1 MTSPLKSFA
10 IASIVALAPVVAS
23 AANVEF
29 NEALL
34 QTATSVTNDGLTL
47 TASAADGGT
56 VETYTLG
63 GPSGLYF
70 GGGGGFSIFPG
81 PAAASGTYTLGFDQA
96 VSSIEIKFGWL
107 TNFVDGETLFDFQA
121 DGASIFAVL
130 SGAVGTA
137 QDGITGQVTTSVGN
151 GKGTLTY
158 DAGGSSFSAFSFKH
172 TQDPSNIGFVINSV
186 IVDVSA
192 VPLPAGLP
200 LLLGSVAGGGFVVLV
215 VFLSCWRLL
224 IMSSVSFF
232 LR

>member
-1 MTSPLKSFA
+1 MTIPLKSFA
-10 IASIVALAPVVAS
+10 IATIVAFTPVAAS

-29 NEALL
+29 DEALL
-34 QTATSVTNDGLTL
+34 QTATSVTNDALTL

-96 VSSIEIKFGWL
+96 VSSIEVKFGWL
-107 TNFVDGETLFDFQA
+107 TNNAAGETLFEFAA
-121 DGASIFAVL
+121 DGSPICAAL
-130 SGAVGTA
+130 RGAVGPA
-137 QDGITGQVTTSVGN
+137 QNAITGQVTTSVNN

-186 IVDVSA
+186 IVNVPA

-200 LLLGSVAGGGFVVLV
+200 LLLGGVA
-215 VFLSCWRLL
+215 LL
-224 IMSSVSFF
+224 GLMRQRDV
-232 LR
+232 